1 MTDATPLWR
10 SSGKPLSQLTADE
23 LTEAIRYLDERD
35 ERDAPL
41 LKALRELS
49 ALRTPAE
56 DEAAVVGDAAL
67 GCGTA

>member
-23 LTEAIRYLDERD
+23 LAEAIRYVDARE

-49 ALRTPAE
+49 ALRAPADAE
-56 DEAAVVGDAAL
+56 PALAADAAL
-67 GCGTA
+67 GCRTA